1 MHNIDIKGALL
12 AFIFLLS
19 GSTIFSAASTE
30 CAAGGLVFMDSAQ
43 VQFELNLIT
52 KGKVVLPKHFDD
64 TLKKVN
70 LLLNRIYSS
79 REFKDSLYA
88 HSFNDSTFSKVK
100 SACFAKEINE
110 NTHRIEGSNV
120 YINLT
125 AEKVIKLDLVVQ
137 ETLNKTKTQ
146 GFSNACVYKITSNDY
161 WMGEDQPLAYRYVR
175 HIAHEFTHIR
185 GYRHDNKVAKAYKWG
200 RDPNE
205 DPAYGVGRIVGN
217 ILERWMKAG
226 MLEI

>member
-1 MHNIDIKGALL
+1 
-12 AFIFLLS
+12 
-19 GSTIFSAASTE
+19 
-30 CAAGGLVFMDSAQ
+30 
-43 VQFELNLIT
+43 
-52 KGKVVLPKHFDD
+52 VVLPKHFDD

-120 YINLT
+120 YNNLT

-185 GYRHDNKVAKAYKWG
+185 GYRHDNKVAKEYKWG
-200 RDPNE
+200 RDPGLWCRQDRGEYFRALDESRHAGNLNE
-205 DPAYGVGRIVGN
+205 ILRKKNSFKNDLQDTNTLFYGN
-217 ILERWMKAG
+217 FARWLVEYRLCAG
-226 MLEI
+226 KSCREESFRTLL